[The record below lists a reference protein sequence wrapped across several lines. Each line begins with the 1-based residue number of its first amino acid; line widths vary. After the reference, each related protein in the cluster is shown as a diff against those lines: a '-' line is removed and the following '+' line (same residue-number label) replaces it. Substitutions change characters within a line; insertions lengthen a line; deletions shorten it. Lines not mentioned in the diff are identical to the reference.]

1 MARHFDRETRRV
13 CRILDARVQGSGRVR
28 AFVCTLLFAVPAA
41 GQPVSITTH
50 YSPYEEQAI
59 HDAEAALQ
67 TRTDPSPEG
76 KRIERIDFVRI
87 EPIDPHDPA
96 PLAMNTV
103 HVTSKP
109 SVLRHELLVRE
120 GNVWSGILVDESAR
134 NLRLL
139 PQLSLVL
146 CVPMRGSAPGLVRLV
161 VITKD
166 VWSLYVDFDVEGTPG
181 GLQLLDLEPKETN
194 FAGLHQ
200 TVLGRFV
207 LQPLSYTFGASYLVP
222 RFDQRYLSVS
232 VDANVLVNRASGSP
246 EGHYGSAIV
255 GRPLY
260 SSRTEW
266 AWETDVVWEDE
277 IYRRYVNAAVDTF
290 RPTAPASTLVPW
302 AYRERT
308 FEDDVQVVRS
318 FGWQTKNDFAAGG
331 SVSAAAY
338 LVPENPLLQLAAVR
352 QFEKVALPVSEN
364 RVGPFVQWHGYTSD
378 FLRIV
383 DFDTLALQEDYRL
396 GHEVYLRVYPV
407 LRALGSTQDLI
418 GTYASVAYGA
428 RLGDG
433 VARVLVESTI
443 EAEASSISDAYL
455 NAELALATPRILGV
469 GRLVLDVTVLDRW
482 RDHLNVLS
490 FLGSD
495 TRLRGYP
502 TQFFYGQDMIVSNL
516 EFRSRPV
523 EIASLQFDA
532 TAFYDVGDA
541 FSGLANL
548 RPMHDVG
555 VGLHVLFPQVTRSVL
570 RIDVGFPVSE
580 SPLPAG
586 VSPVSFYVTFGQ
598 ALSLPTPSPPGA
610 SLPQ

>member
-1 MARHFDRETRRV
+1 MPRLPHAP
-13 CRILDARVQGSGRVR
+13 SGRLAG

-41 GQPVSITTH
+41 GQPVSITTR

-59 HDAEAALQ
+59 HDAEATLG
-67 TRTDPSPEG
+67 TRTDPSPAG

-96 PLAMNTV
+96 PMAMNRV

-109 SVLRHELLVRE
+109 SVLRHELLVLE
-120 GNVWSGILVDESAR
+120 GRVWSGVLVDESAR

-166 VWSLYVDFDVEGTPG
+166 VWSLYVDFDVEETTG

-194 FAGLHQ
+194 FAGVHQ

-207 LQPLSYTFGASYLVP
+207 LQPLSYSLGASYLAP
-222 RFDQRYLSVS
+222 RFDRRYLSVS
-232 VDANVLVNRASGSP
+232 ADANVIVNRASGDP
-246 EGHYGSAIV
+246 EGHYGSVIV
-255 GRPLY
+255 GQPLY
-260 SSRTEW
+260 SARTEW
-266 AWETDVVWEDE
+266 AWMTDAVWEDE
-277 IYRRYVNAAVDTF
+277 IYRQYTDASLASF
-290 RPTAPASTLVPW
+290 RETPTSTPVPW
-302 AYRERT
+302 TYRQRK
-308 FEDDVQVVRS
+308 FEEDAQVVRS
-318 FGWQTKNDFAAGG
+318 FGWQTKNDFAAGA
-331 SVSAAAY
+331 SVAAVVY
-338 LVPENPLLQLAAVR
+338 RVPDYPLLPREAVC
-352 QFEKVALPVSEN
+352 QFARAEVPLGEN

-396 GHEVYLRVYPV
+396 GHEAYLRVYPV
-407 LRALGSTQDLI
+407 LRALGSTRDLV
-418 GTYASVAYGA
+418 GTYAAVAYGA
-428 RLGDG
+428 RFGDG
-433 VARVLVESTI
+433 IARVLVESTI
-443 EAEASSISDAYL
+443 EAEASRISDAYL
-455 NAELALATPRILGV
+455 NTELAMATPRILGI
-469 GRLVLDVTVLDRW
+469 GRLVLDMTVLDRW
-482 RDHLNVLS
+482 RDYLNAQS
-490 FLGSD
+490 SLGSD
-495 TRLRGYP
+495 SRLRGYP
-502 TQFFYGQDMIVSNL
+502 TLYLNGQDLVVSNL

-541 FSGLANL
+541 FRNPTQPNTPLQPL
-548 RPMHDVG
+548 QDVG

-570 RIDVGFPVSE
+570 RVDVGFPILT

-586 VSPVSFYVTFGQ
+586 LASVKPMSLYVTFGQ
-598 ALSLPTPSPPGA
+598 ALSLPAPSPPGA

>member
-1 MARHFDRETRRV
+1 MCALSVVEFVEEGARTRSR
-13 CRILDARVQGSGRVR
+13 LAP
-28 AFVCTLLFAVPAA
+28 AFASIFLCAAPAA

-59 HDAEAALQ
+59 HDAEGALQ
-67 TRTDPSPEG
+67 TRTDPSPDG

-87 EPIDPHDPA
+87 DPIDSHDPA
-96 PLAMNTV
+96 PMAMNRV

-120 GNVWSGILVDESAR
+120 GSVWSGVLVDESAR

-146 CVPMRGSAPGLVRLV
+146 CVPMLGSAPGLVRLV
-161 VITKD
+161 VIAKD

-181 GLQLLDLEPKETN
+181 GLELLDLEPKETN

-207 LQPLSYTFGASYLVP
+207 LQPLSYSLGASYLAP
-222 RFDQRYLSVS
+222 RFDQRYLAVS
-232 VDANVLVNRASGSP
+232 LDGNVVLTRASGSP
-246 EGHYGSAIV
+246 EGHYGSAVV
-255 GRPLY
+255 GQPLY
-260 SSRTEW
+260 SARTEW
-266 AWETDVVWEDE
+266 AWMTDVVWDDE
-277 IYRRYVNAAVDTF
+277 VYRRYVNAAVSTF
-290 RPTAPASTLVPW
+290 TPTPPASTPVPW
-302 AYRERT
+302 TYRKRT
-308 FEDDVQVVRS
+308 FAEDAQVVRS
-318 FGWQTKNDFAAGG
+318 FGWQTKNDLAVGT
-331 SVSAAAY
+331 SVRVAAY
-338 LVPENPLLQLAAVR
+338 LVPEYPLLQPTAVA
-352 QFEKVALPVSEN
+352 QFKSTALPISEN

-396 GHEVYLRVYPV
+396 GHEVYLRLYPV
-407 LRALGSTQDLI
+407 LRALGSTRDLV
-418 GTYASVAYGA
+418 GTYAAVAYGA
-428 RLGDG
+428 RFGDG

-443 EAEASSISDAYL
+443 EAEASGISDGYL
-455 NAELALATPRILGV
+455 NTELAMATPRILGA

-490 FLGSD
+490 YLGSD
-495 TRLRGYP
+495 SRLRGYP
-502 TQFFYGQDMIVSNL
+502 TQYFFGQDLLVSNL

-570 RIDVGFPVSE
+570 RLDVGFPVSA
-580 SPLPAG
+580 SPLPAN

-598 ALSLPTPSPPGA
+598 ALSLPGSSPPGA